1 MNRVAGVKWHLRND
15 GNEAI
20 VTEFCTKEIN
30 GVMTKKIKKSE
41 SLTQVDSIK
50 WISRVIRMTIED
62 VISRHIRREWSIRN
76 VKDLSEL
83 ACHHCAIVSDGSFGA
98 FFKYSTE
105 ADALTQF
112 EVELASLQY
121 LATRAGVLIPT
132 PIDIVQVEHGTL
144 LVMEALQA
152 VERTPFQWR
161 DIGKT
166 LARIHRITSDRC
178 GFHRDGFIGP
188 IYQDNTPTRD
198 WITFYGECRLWPRL
212 KMTVDSGNLPSSVAS
227 QVEQLIR
234 RLPELGGPD
243 ITPALLHGDAQQNNF
258 ISTAQGTFVI
268 DPAVYYG
275 NPEIDIALI
284 DSWQPV
290 PDEVFESYME
300 EMPLDAGFEKRRNL
314 WRISIYLAAVAIE
327 GPGHLI
333 RLTNALQGYV

>member
-1 MNRVAGVKWHLRND
+1 MNQKVKK
-15 GNEAI
+15 
-20 VTEFCTKEIN
+20 C
-30 GVMTKKIKKSE
+30 E
-41 SLTQVDSIK
+41 SLKRVNSIK
-50 WISRVIRMTIED
+50 WLSHSIRTSLEHAISE
-62 VISRHIRREWSIRN
+62 HIRREWSIRS

-98 FFKYSTE
+98 FFKYSDAEE
-105 ADALTQF
+105 ASIQF
-112 EVELASLQY
+112 DMELASLQY
-121 LATRAGVLIPT
+121 LAARAGVLIPT
-132 PIDIVQVEHGTL
+132 PIGTVRVEHGRL

-152 VERTPFQWR
+152 IERTPFQWR
-161 DIGKT
+161 EIGKT

-198 WITFYGECRLWPRL
+198 WITFYGERRLWPRL
-212 KMTVDSGNLPSSVAS
+212 KMTVDSGHLPSSVAS

-258 ISTAQGTFVI
+258 ISTVQGTFVI

-275 NPEIDIALI
+275 SPEIDVALI

-300 EMPLDAGFEKRRNL
+300 EIPLDAGFEERRNL

-327 GPGHLI
+327 GPGHLS